1 MHKTS
6 PYLFLSPALSGGGLL
21 YKCPLSRYVT
31 LFLSFVSLL
40 LTSPYFHSLLEYSAH
55 FCSLHLHHPFW
66 PNLPKNVPDYSSNV
80 TFY

>member
-21 YKCPLSRYVT
+21 CKRPFSRYVT

-66 PNLPKNVPDYSSNV
+66 PNLPKNVPNYSSNV